1 MTLATFG
8 HYFLLAALAAC
19 LLNIGATIGAFLP
32 RNSTNQKRFGVL
44 LSWAEHGVHA
54 AWIFLACAAAILFAC
69 FLTDD
74 FSVQYVWSNSSIA
87 QPLFYK
93 ISAFWGGQGGSLLMW
108 AVVLGTYGLVVSHS
122 GRKNHVEIAPTTVA
136 IICFVNAFFIALIV
150 SQANP
155 FTLIAGAVPKDGFG
169 LNPLLQNYWMQIHPP
184 TLYIGYIGCTVPFA
198 FAIAALLHRRFDEK
212 WVALVRR
219 WTLTTWIIL
228 FVGIVMGGVWAYETL
243 GWGGY
248 WAWDPVENASLM
260 PWLVLTAF
268 LHSIMLQGRR
278 GILKNWN
285 MVLVSLVFLLSI
297 FGTFLTR
304 SGIVTSVHSFAESD
318 IGGFFLGFLGLCF
331 FLTFGLIWWRR
342 DELSSPARV
351 ESYWSR
357 EGAFVTSNVLWLA
370 LTAAILF
377 GTIYPILYE
386 GMTGARITVE
396 QSYFNRVAPPLAL
409 IILALAGIGPL
420 LSWQKTTA
428 LEMVRKVRAPVWFM
442 VIAIPVF
449 IAPLLY
455 FLGQW
460 STGAATA
467 FLLVAFLFGSVGSE
481 FYRGAKARQRTTSE
495 SFFSALI
502 SLPIQN
508 HRRYGGYIAH
518 LGLAIF
524 FVGLTGSSV
533 FKIELEPRDLKVGE
547 SMPIGE
553 YTLNFVG
560 FGRPREMPPQL
571 KSDVAAQITL
581 SKNGKPLL
589 NREGKPVML
598 EPNIEIFKA
607 AGEVDSEAM
616 AGQNEQTARRPAIMS
631 TPSHD
636 LYLALI
642 GYDISKN
649 EATIKAYLNP
659 LVIWI
664 WIAVGFF
671 IVGALIGLLPERL
684 TPPRRAAEPAPLP
697 EYSQSSNGYS
707 TNGNGNGNGK
717 DVASGEIEIAWQA
730 HRESEAEAEIA
741 IARVRLQ
748 RAQNGSG
755 WRCECGR
762 AMTDVDRFCA
772 ACGAPHTAES
782 GVKISS

>member
-1 MTLATFG
+1 VTLASFG
-8 HYFLLAALAAC
+8 HYFLLAALAAS
-19 LLNIGATIGAFLP
+19 LLNIGATVGAFLP
-32 RNSTNQKRFGVL
+32 RYSTDKKRSGVL
-44 LSWAEHGVHA
+44 LTWAEHGVHA
-54 AWIFLACAAAILFAC
+54 AWIFLACAAAILFAL

-87 QPLFYK
+87 QPILYK

-122 GRKNHVEIAPTTVA
+122 GRKNHVEIAPTTAAV
-136 IICFVNAFFIALIV
+136 ICFVNAFFIGLIV
-150 SQANP
+150 WQANP
-155 FTLIAGAVPKDGFG
+155 FALIEGPVPQDGFG
-169 LNPLLQNYWMQIHPP
+169 LNPLLQNPWMQIHPP

-198 FAIAALLHRRFDEK
+198 FAVAALLHRRFDEK

-219 WTLTTWIIL
+219 WTLVTWIIL
-228 FVGIVMGGVWAYETL
+228 FVGIVLGGVWAYETL

-285 MVLVSLVFLLSI
+285 MVLVSLTFLLSI

-304 SGIVTSVHSFAESD
+304 SGIVSSVHSFAESD
-318 IGGFFLGFLGLCF
+318 IGGFFLGFLGVCF
-331 FLTFGLIWWRR
+331 VLTFGLIWWRR
-342 DELSSPARV
+342 DELHSPKHI
-351 ESYWSR
+351 ESFWSR
-357 EGAFVTSNVLWLA
+357 EGAFVVSNVLWLA

-377 GTIYPILYE
+377 GTIYPTLYE

-409 IILALAGIGPL
+409 LILALAGIGPL
-420 LSWQKTTA
+420 LSWQKTSA
-428 LEMVRKVRAPVWFM
+428 LETVRKVRAPLWFSA
-442 VIAIPVF
+442 VAIPIF

-467 FLLVAFLFGSVGSE
+467 FLLVAFLFGAIGSE
-481 FYRGAKARQRTTSE
+481 FYRGAVARRRATGE
-495 SFFSALI
+495 NFFSALL
-502 SLPIQN
+502 SLPWQN
-508 HRRYGGYIAH
+508 HRRYGGYIVH

-533 FKIELEPRDLKVGE
+533 FKIELEPRDLKIGE

-553 YTLNFVG
+553 YTLRFDG
-560 FGRPREMPPQL
+560 FRRPEVMPPQL
-571 KSDVAAQITL
+571 KSDVATQITIL
-581 SKNGKPLL
+581 KNGQPLL
-589 NREGKPVML
+589 DRNGKSVFL
-598 EPNIEIFKA
+598 LPNIEIFKS
-607 AGEVDSEAM
+607 AGEDDPEAM
-616 AGQNEQTARRPAIMS
+616 AGQNEQTARRPAILS
-631 TPSHD
+631 NIGHD

-642 GYDISKN
+642 GYDIEKN

-659 LVIWI
+659 LVVWI
-664 WIAVGFF
+664 WISVGLF
-671 IVGALIGLLPERL
+671 ISGTLISLLPERSTQRVL
-684 TPPRRAAEPAPLP
+684 QPRRTPARAP
-697 EYSQSSNGYS
+697 EYSQSDNGQSNGHAI
-707 TNGNGNGNGK
+707 NGNG
-717 DVASGEIEIAWQA
+717 ASHGEMKIEWLARCDAEAEIEIAV
-730 HRESEAEAEIA
+730 
-741 IARVRLQ
+741 ARLKLQ
-748 RAQNGSG
+748 RAQSQAG

-762 AMTDVDRFCA
+762 AMSNSDRFCA
-772 ACGAPHTAES
+772 DCGTPREVALQS
-782 GVKISS
+782 